1 MLLRKNDPGLILI
14 PQPAHAWLAG
24 ELARAWGNAEF
35 DRPEPFEAV
44 CLGVEQHDI
53 GWQERDQQPGFLPE
67 TGMPMQ
73 FWDVPAVE
81 HTLFWADGVRRAAT
95 LGRYP
100 ALLVSLHGTTIY
112 SEKFDMGK
120 AAPADAAAAR
130 RFLDEQHSFQS
141 AVLASLRADPRTAAS
156 ATDDA
161 VERNR
166 LLVATLD
173 AISLHACWGL
183 DREATIGNVPG
194 RGGARRTL
202 VLRPCRDRPDEIVI
216 DPWPFGTSRLALA
229 VEGRPLSPP
238 FRSEAALQAAF
249 EAARPLIID
258 IGLHA
263 PR

>member
-44 CLGVEQHDI
+44 CVGVEQHDI
-53 GWQERDQQPGFLPE
+53 GWQDRDQRPGFLAE

-73 FWDVPAVE
+73 FPDVPAVE

-112 SEKFDMGK
+112 SEKFDIGK

-141 AVLASLRADPRTAAS
+141 AVLASLRADPRTATA
-156 ATDDA
+156 ATDEA

-183 DREATIGNVPG
+183 DKEVTIDRVPTRGSAT
-194 RGGARRTL
+194 RSL
-202 VLRPCRDRPDEIVI
+202 VLRPTSPGETVI
-216 DPWPFGTSRLALA
+216 DPWPFGPESLALA

-238 FRSEAALQAAF
+238 FRSEEALLAAY
-249 EAARPLIID
+249 EAAPLMIVEIL
-258 IGLHA
+258 LHA